1 MKKKIFKTNKEYL
14 EFFTKYKEQLII
26 YQLNFTKTMQIR
38 LFYDIM

>member
-1 MKKKIFKTNKEYL
+1 MRKKIFKTNKEYL
-14 EFFTKYKEQLII
+14 DFFAKYKEQIKI